1 MKTRNMTMKLIAVIA
16 LAIATPQSSYSQ
28 SASSKISDVNVVNT
42 PTVKVVNTPTV
53 DLAARANVGINPSSN
68 TVQVASS
75 SREPVL
81 TMQTLSVE
89 FLFQKQLEIDLAEGQ
104 FEGSTEFTVPA
115 GLLLVIDNVG
125 GVASVGVTGDF
136 FEADFITTAN
146 NLVAAHFFA
155 FFPSGPLQY
164 SVFTLGPIYA
174 DPGSTVVV
182 VYKRAGGNASGVA
195 KLNVT
200 FSGHYISQ

>member
-1 MKTRNMTMKLIAVIA
+1 MKTRTTTMKLIAVVGI
-16 LAIATPQSSYSQ
+16 AIATPQTSYTQHTRSQ
-28 SASSKISDVNVVNT
+28 DVNVVNT
-42 PTVKVVNTPTV
+42 PNVN
-53 DLAARANVGINPSSN
+53 AQQGGAWSVGINPSSN
-68 TVQVASS
+68 TVLVASS

-125 GVASVGVTGDF
+125 GFASVGVTGDF

-146 NLVAAHFFA
+146 NLVAAHFLTS
-155 FFPSGPLQY
+155 FPSGPLQY
-164 SVFTLGPIYA
+164 SVFTLGPTYA

-182 VYKRAGGNASGVA
+182 VYKREGGNASGVA

>member
-1 MKTRNMTMKLIAVIA
+1 MKLIAVIA
-16 LAIATPQSSYSQ
+16 IAIATPQSSYSQ
-28 SASSKISDVNVVNT
+28 SPSSRISDVNVVNT
-42 PTVKVVNTPTV
+42 PNVNVANTPTV
-53 DLAARANVGINPSSN
+53 NLSARANVGINPSSN

-75 SREPVL
+75 AREPVL
-81 TMQTLSVE
+81 TMQTLTAQFV
-89 FLFQKQLEIDLAEGQ
+89 FQKYLEIDLAEGQ
-104 FEGSTEFTVPA
+104 FEGTTSFTVAA

-155 FFPSGPLQY
+155 SFPSGPLQY
-164 SVFTLGPIYA
+164 SVVTTGPIYA
-174 DPGSTVVV
+174 DPGSTVEL
-182 VYKRAGGNASGVA
+182 VYKRDGGNAIGVA
-195 KLNVT
+195 KLKVT

>member
-1 MKTRNMTMKLIAVIA
+1 MKTRNTTMNLIALIAVV
-16 LAIATPQSSYSQ
+16 IATPQTSYTQ
-28 SASSKISDVNVVNT
+28 GTRSKDVNVVNTPNVNVVNT
-42 PTVKVVNTPTV
+42 PTVNLEADSV
-53 DLAARANVGINPSSN
+53 VGINPSSN
-68 TVQVASS
+68 TVHVASS

-125 GVASVGVTGDF
+125 GFASVGITGDF

-146 NLVAAHFFA
+146 NLVAAHFLA
-155 FFPSGPLQY
+155 SFPGGPLQY
-164 SVFTLGPIYA
+164 SVFTFGPIYA

-182 VYKRAGGNASGVA
+182 VYKRVGGNASGVA